1 MTVAVAVAYT
11 GGGTVTAAL
20 PEPVP
25 FWAMAKAR
33 KLLNVLPVVGGLM
46 ANTMPMIKCLNKRAI
61 HGKKNDVPLPQ

>member
-1 MTVAVAVAYT
+1 MTVAVAVANT
-11 GGGTVTAAL
+11 GGGTVTVL
-20 PEPVP
+20 EPVP

-61 HGKKNDVPLPQ
+61 HGKKNNVPLPQ